1 MTQVHVGAY
10 ATGMVLAR
18 IEMQTFVI
26 PMVEKYIYAQ
36 QRRISESW
44 ALRRRFE
51 EKYVW
56 HGPFDG
62 ASITHWNEP
71 FEG

>member
-44 ALRRRFE
+44 ALCRRFE
-51 EKYVW
+51 ERYAMLL
-56 HGPFDG
+56 HPLCT
-62 ASITHWNEP
+62 I
-71 FEG
+71 